1 MHLYMCKNM
10 SYYIMDIYNIYI
22 HTQLYTYTLGVY
34 PCCISIVASV
44 LFTLHGRIMR
54 NLNCCC
60 FYLIQFLFYPHVI
73 LIDVSTRSV
82 RSTTAERRQ
91 PDASVMQGSESGET

>member
-1 MHLYMCKNM
+1 MHAFIHVQKYELLYNGHLL
-10 SYYIMDIYNIYI
+10 YIYI

-73 LIDVSTRSV
+73 LIDVSIY
-82 RSTTAERRQ
+82 Q
-91 PDASVMQGSESGET
+91 DLPLPLY